1 MESFEIRLRLLF
13 YSSYVT
19 LSQPVEKKLERGID
33 LETIYMAEGAC
44 STSKTGVA

>member
-1 MESFEIRLRLLF
+1 MESFEIRLRLIF
-13 YSSYVT
+13 SSSYVT

-33 LETIYMAEGAC
+33 LETIYMEEGAC